1 MHLLI
6 CTTGMNFDTIKV
18 LDRCQTPGKGIT
30 QRAATFDTSSA
41 NILIQPS

>member
-18 LDRCQTPGKGIT
+18 LDRFQTPGKGIS
-30 QRAATFDTSSA
+30 QRGLLRLIHPQQTS
-41 NILIQPS
+41 